1 MENNKEFEEMRQ
13 QMAILKSKL
22 ETQGIIN
29 DRLLRK
35 AMSERV
41 GWINRC
47 YNWSIIL
54 TLFVA
59 IPYCWWAF
67 KFIGMSTAFAIAT
80 ELFLLYCVG
89 YTVWCGR
96 PLRDKH
102 LMQGDLLQ
110 VASIVAKAKKRDG
123 DWLMQGI
130 PLLIIWFGWF
140 IYEIYME
147 QGHYILI
154 IAGIIGGLIGG
165 GFGFSIHLK
174 TQRKYKEILEHI
186 EDMKD

>member
-1 MENNKEFEEMRQ
+1 MENYKDLEEMRQ

-22 ETQGIIN
+22 ETQEIIN
-29 DRLLRK
+29 DRMLRN
-35 AMSERV
+35 AMNERV

-59 IPYCWWAF
+59 APYCWWVF
-67 KFIGMSTAFAIAT
+67 KYIGMSTAFAIAT
-80 ELFLLYCVG
+80 ELLLLYCVG
-89 YTVWCGR
+89 YTFWCGR

-102 LMQGDLLQ
+102 LMQGDLLH
-110 VASIVAKAKKRDG
+110 VASTVAKAKKRDS

-130 PLLIIWFGWF
+130 PLLIIWFVWF
-140 IYEIYME
+140 VYEIHLEY
-147 QGHYILI
+147 GHYHLVVP
-154 IAGIIGGLIGG
+154 GIIGGLIGG
-165 GFGFSIHLK
+165 GIGFSIHLK

-186 EDMKD
+186 ENMRD